1 MSLLDTSSRTPYAL
15 GTNKEA
21 PRDAPM
27 PVPWNGLQELP
38 LMDSFGLFVCGTEV
52 RLGVLFFHAWQYVIL
67 VLLCLFNL

>member
-1 MSLLDTSSRTPYAL
+1 MSLLDTSARTPYAL

-38 LMDSFGLFVCGTEV
+38 LMYSFGLFVCGLKFV
-52 RLGVLFFHAWQYVIL
+52 WGSYFS
-67 VLLCLFNL
+67 CLAVCYFSASLSF